1 VPELIAFSHN
11 KKLQG
16 LHVGLNLAV
25 AIALHN
31 IPEVQN
37 STIQLLSLDETDYL
51 KFELLPPMIALGY
64 ICTCSKIQMAQV
76 LSLF

>member
-1 VPELIAFSHN
+1 MCLALLVLEGLRPKPHAVFQVFLFIMVVFALEVIVFCHN
-11 KKLQG
+11 KKMQG

-37 STIQLLSLDETDYL
+37 STIQLLSL
-51 KFELLPPMIALGY
+51 
-64 ICTCSKIQMAQV
+64 
-76 LSLF
+76 

>member
-1 VPELIAFSHN
+1 MLELVAFCHN

-31 IPEVQN
+31 IPEVQK
-37 STIQLLSLDETDYL
+37 SIIKLLSLNEKDYL
-51 KFELLPPMIALGY
+51 KFELLAPMIALG
-64 ICTCSKIQMAQV
+64 CFCACSKIQMAQI

>member
-1 VPELIAFSHN
+1 M
-11 KKLQG
+11 QG

-37 STIQLLSLDETDYL
+37 STIQLLSLYDR
-51 KFELLPPMIALGY
+51 F
-64 ICTCSKIQMAQV
+64 SKI
-76 LSLF
+76 